1 MSKIRVGVVL
11 GGRSGE
17 HEVSL
22 ESARSVIG
30 ALDRSR
36 YDVAAIGINRDGT
49 WLLQGDP
56 LAILRDD
63 SGEGDKGS
71 EMIAPSTGNAML
83 SISGHSSGDAGGAI
97 DIVLPILHGPYGEDG
112 TIQGML
118 EMADI
123 PYVGS
128 GVLGSAAGMD
138 KGIMK
143 AVFKEAGLPT
153 ARYRLVTARE
163 WGADRDGLSAEITPE
178 VGYPLFVKPANLGSS
193 VGITKVHDRDELG
206 PAVDLAATYDRR
218 VIVEEAI
225 EDAREIECAVLGN
238 DDPIASVCGEVF
250 AAGEF
255 YDYASKYEDNAS
267 RTEAPADLPESISGA
282 IREMS
287 VRAFKALDCAGL
299 ARVDF
304 LVRQSDQAIF
314 VIEANTMPGFTEIS
328 MYPKLW
334 EASSLPYPE
343 LLDRLIELGFE
354 RHRQRAELRKG
365 R

>member
-30 ALDRSR
+30 ALDRSK
-36 YDVAAIGINRDGT
+36 YDVVPIGIDREGR

-56 LAILRDD
+56 LAILAGT
-63 SGEGDKGS
+63 STTS
-71 EMIAPSTGNAML
+71 EPGTELVAPSTGNAML
-83 SISGHSSGDAGGAI
+83 SISGHPSGDAGDAI
-97 DIVLPILHGPYGEDG
+97 DIVLLVLHGPYGEDG
-112 TIQGML
+112 TIQGLL

-143 AVFKEAGLPT
+143 AVFMEAGLPT
-153 ARYRLVTARE
+153 AAYRLITVRE
-163 WGADRDGLSAEITPE
+163 WRADQKGLSAEMAAE
-178 VGYPLFVKPANLGSS
+178 LGYPLFVKPANLGSS
-193 VGITKVHDRDELG
+193 VGITKVHAQDELI
-206 PAVDLAATYDRR
+206 PAMELAASLDRR
-218 VIVEEAI
+218 IMVEESI

-238 DDPIASVCGEVF
+238 DEPVASVCGEVF

-255 YDYASKYEDNAS
+255 YDYASKYEDDAS
-267 RTEAPADLPESISGA
+267 RTEAPADLPEAVSDA
-282 IREMS
+282 IRAMAI
-287 VRAFKALDCAGL
+287 RAFKALDCSGL

-304 LVRQSDQAIF
+304 LVRRSDQAIF
-314 VIEANTMPGFTEIS
+314 VIEANTMPGFTQIS

-334 EASSLPYPE
+334 EASGVPYPE

-354 RHRQRAELRKG
+354 RHRQRAALRKG

>member
-56 LAILRDD
+56 LATLGDY
-63 SGEGDKGS
+63 SGDGDRVSG
-71 EMIAPSTGNAML
+71 MIAPSTGNAML
-83 SISGHSSGDAGGAI
+83 SISGHSSEGSAGAI
-97 DIVLPILHGPYGEDG
+97 DIVLPVLHGPYGEDG

-128 GVLGSAAGMD
+128 GVLGSAAAMD

-153 ARYRLVTARE
+153 IGD
-163 WGADRDGLSAEITPE
+163 GAGVGGRSRRAVGRDHG
-178 VGYPLFVKPANLGSS
+178 
-193 VGITKVHDRDELG
+193 
-206 PAVDLAATYDRR
+206 
-218 VIVEEAI
+218 
-225 EDAREIECAVLGN
+225 
-238 DDPIASVCGEVF
+238 
-250 AAGEF
+250 
-255 YDYASKYEDNAS
+255 
-267 RTEAPADLPESISGA
+267 
-282 IREMS
+282 
-287 VRAFKALDCAGL
+287 
-299 ARVDF
+299 
-304 LVRQSDQAIF
+304 
-314 VIEANTMPGFTEIS
+314 
-328 MYPKLW
+328 
-334 EASSLPYPE
+334 
-343 LLDRLIELGFE
+343 
-354 RHRQRAELRKG
+354 
-365 R
+365 

>member
-1 MSKIRVGVVL
+1 MGVVL

-22 ESARSVIG
+22 ESARSVMG
-30 ALDRSR
+30 ALDRSK
-36 YDVAAIGINRDGT
+36 YEVVPIGIDRDGT

-56 LAILRDD
+56 LAALEVAPSRSDRG
-63 SGEGDKGS
+63 SG
-71 EMIAPSTGNAML
+71 MVAPSTGNAML
-83 SISGHSSGDAGGAI
+83 SISGHSAGEPGGAI
-97 DIVLPILHGPYGEDG
+97 DIVLPVLHGPYGEDG
-112 TIQGML
+112 TIQGLL

-143 AVFKEAGLPT
+143 AVFGEAGLPG
-153 ARYRLVTARE
+153 ASYRLVTVGE
-163 WGADRDGLSAEITPE
+163 WQADRNGLSAELTAE
-178 VGYPLFVKPANLGSS
+178 LGYPLFVKPANLGSS
-193 VGITKVHDRDELG
+193 VGITKVHGRHELSS
-206 PAVDLAATYDRR
+206 AMDLAASYDRR
-218 VIVEEAI
+218 ILVEEAI
-225 EDAREIECAVLGN
+225 VDAREIECAVLGN
-238 DDPIASVCGEVF
+238 DNPIASVCGEVF

-255 YDYASKYEDNAS
+255 YDYASKYEDEAS
-267 RTEAPADLPESISGA
+267 RTEAPADLPESISDA
-282 IREMS
+282 IRAIAI
-287 VRAFKALDCAGL
+287 RGFKALDCSGL

-304 LVRQSDQAIF
+304 LLRRSDQEIF
-314 VIEANTMPGFTEIS
+314 VIEANTMPGFTQIS

-334 EASSLPYPE
+334 EASGLPYPE

-354 RHRQRAELRKG
+354 RHRQRGALRKG